1 MQIQGQRVGM
11 TMGLARSTLG
21 WIEFDSK
28 HTFLNSTWFVAGLIL
43 IVPTVGSMGQVEF
56 DNANFLFYN
65 NNNDEEDQV
74 GTSRIKIYL

>member
-1 MQIQGQRVGM
+1 M
-11 TMGLARSTLG
+11 
-21 WIEFDSK
+21 K

-43 IVPTVGSMGQVEF
+43 IVPTVGGMGQVEF